1 MKMIDREF
9 IIESNKRS
17 EKYGIK
23 KTQKKSNK
31 VLDEKE
37 FISLIQKKQELIY
50 VANPFINQLYDFV
63 KTSNFIVILND
74 EEGCILNIIGNDYML
89 QKAFET
95 ALVPGAYMGEKYIG
109 TNGMGT
115 ALYEGKPLQVSGNE
129 HYIEVF
135 HNWTCSGAPIRDHEG
150 KITGCL
156 DLTGDKELVNSH
168 TLGMVAAAANAIEN
182 MLKIRAYNEEI
193 AKNKI
198 YIETI
203 INSFPSVIFTSD
215 FEGNIKLIN
224 KHSASILGYS
234 EDEIKKMNAK
244 GIIFGWER
252 IIERIKGNESIF
264 QEDVDVNLKLNKSE
278 VNLSAYPILNNKGTA
293 IEIVFVIKDVKKMR
307 KLANR
312 VIGSKAIY
320 TFDKVIGEDEEFL
333 KIVNFSKKVADSKS
347 TILIMGES
355 GTGKEIFAQSI
366 QNYSNRREE
375 PFVALN
381 CAAIPKNLIEAEL
394 FGYVEGA
401 FTGAKQGGQP
411 GKFEIA
417 DGGTIFLDEI
427 GEMPYE
433 LQTRLLRV
441 MEEGTIRRIGSTEE
455 KPIDVRIIAATN
467 RNLKEEVEKGNFR
480 KDLYYRLNVLPIRLP
495 SLRERKGDI
504 PLFLEYF
511 MERKSKK
518 LNKRKVELSFEYM
531 EYLKE
536 YEWPGNIRE
545 LENLVELIIN
555 TETIPLNLN
564 NKISIKNDKDAATSE
579 NMSLEELEHI
589 HIKRALKKYG
599 YNITHAS
606 NALGISRNTL
616 YRKMEKYGISD
627 T

>member
-278 VNLSAYPILNNKGTA
+278 VNLSAYPILNNKGTS

-518 LNKRKVELSFEYM
+518 LNKRKVELSSEYM

>member
-37 FISLIQKKQELIY
+37 FINLIQKKQELIY

-63 KTSNFIVILND
+63 KASNFIVILND

-224 KHSASILGYS
+224 KHSSSILGYS
-234 EDEIKKMNAK
+234 EDEMKKMNAK

-252 IIERIKGNESIF
+252 IIKRIKGNESIF

-278 VNLSAYPILNNKGTA
+278 VNLSAYPILNNKGTV

-518 LNKRKVELSFEYM
+518 LNKRKVELSSEYM